1 MIAITLRIPPGRGV
15 RIRMV
20 LVVGLEERQK
30 EKKRLIPMLVDIPN
44 GQIGLSV
51 NTEARIPVIPALFVK
66 KMKIVSVRCEFQDI
80 RTPPILVA
88 ALMIPGNRI
97 VGFRAVG

>member
-1 MIAITLRIPPGRGV
+1 
-15 RIRMV
+15 MV
-20 LVVGLEERQK
+20 LVVGLDERQK

-44 GQIGLSV
+44 GQIGLSI
-51 NTEARIPVIPALFVK
+51 NTEARIPVIPALLVK